1 MKIRNLDLTENVI
14 NAEHEALGLPPVEDE
29 VSHPSNHPVLRIAV
43 FAVVFLLIATL
54 AYLASRLFNGHHSA
68 SGMELISQ
76 TVTGDAF
83 WKAVAVGLLAQ
94 TVDGALGMAYG
105 ITSTTFLLMSGASPA
120 VASASVHIA
129 EVFTTGIS
137 GISHVKLGNVN
148 KNLFLRLL
156 IPGMIGAV
164 TGAVV
169 VSKIDGSVLKPFVA
183 GYLFL
188 MGLYIISKVFK
199 KIRTNKEEPRHV
211 AKLGLLGGF
220 VDRPR
225 LRPLHHAPEHPVQ
238 LAEARR
244 RARHPGRAGR
254 VEMHASRPAATASA
268 TSPPTTSPASRPTR
282 SSIRARSPRSCAS
295 GRTFHP
301 EFAYLP
307 RKFKIASTAP
317 WRPRRDP
324 AARHRPAAGA
334 QRRGEVGFRV
344 IVGGGMGRTP
354 IIGHVIREFLPWQHM
369 LTYSRR
375 SCASTTATA
384 AATTC
389 TRRASRSW

>member
-220 VDRPR
+220 VD
-225 LRPLHHAPEHPVQ
+225 A
-238 LAEARR
+238 
-244 RARHPGRAGR
+244 
-254 VEMHASRPAATASA
+254 
-268 TSPPTTSPASRPTR
+268 
-282 SSIRARSPRSCAS
+282 
-295 GRTFHP
+295 
-301 EFAYLP
+301 
-307 RKFKIASTAP
+307 
-317 WRPRRDP
+317 
-324 AARHRPAAGA
+324 
-334 QRRGEVGFRV
+334 
-344 IVGGGMGRTP
+344 VGGGGWGPVVTTTLVGTGQDPRTT
-354 IIGHVIREFLPWQHM
+354 IGSVNLAEFFLTFTSAMVFALLVEEGPWPTVAG
-369 LTYSRR
+369 LVVGGLF
-375 SCASTTATA
+375 A
-384 AATTC
+384 APFAAVL
-389 TRRASRSW
+389 TRRLSTRVLLMMVGTVISLVSVYNIYRALG